1 MKAGETWVEVYHL
14 RVGKRQQHLLAA
26 TQRVYLQKKGE
37 EKEKGMNNGNEW
49 AVCVSG
55 GHEVWPFIT

>member
-1 MKAGETWVEVYHL
+1 MYHL
-14 RVGKRQQHLLAA
+14 RVGKKQQHLLAA